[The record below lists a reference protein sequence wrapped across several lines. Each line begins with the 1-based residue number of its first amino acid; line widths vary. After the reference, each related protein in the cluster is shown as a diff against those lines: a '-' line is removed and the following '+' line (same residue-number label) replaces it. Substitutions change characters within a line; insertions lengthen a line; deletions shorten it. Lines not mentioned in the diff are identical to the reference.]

1 MRLYQYCSAKGA
13 ELALRGRRLKIS
25 RIHLLNDPFEFLGA
39 DLSDRDRRRALR
51 ATREQLGEHHG
62 LLCLSDT
69 WRNLSRFMSTW
80 TKCLSQKER
89 LSPLR
94 PPVEI
99 AAG

>member
-1 MRLYQYCSAKGA
+1 LHYDFHHERARLQAPAIAQHRARELGDGTVLIRCAHA
-13 ELALRGRRLKIS
+13 ER
-25 RIHLLNDPFEFLGA
+25 
-39 DLSDRDRRRALR
+39 
-51 ATREQLGEHHG
+51 QLG
-62 LLCLSDT
+62 LMPI
-69 WRNLSRFMSTW
+69 LSRFMSTW